1 MIRVIRV
8 IRVLFFPAWEWTIEN
23 PEWKMRGS
31 ERQSKMKIIPLGT
44 SSGKPTLRRNVSAL
58 AVVGEGEWWLFDCG
72 EGTQIQIARAGISPQ
87 KLAGVF
93 ISHMHGDHFNGL
105 PGLLSTMSLDNREKE
120 LTLVG
125 PTGMD
130 EYLTLLARLKI
141 CYVNYPLNLRE
152 FDAQYF
158 ANREQELVYESSR
171 FTVTTRPLDHRIFAL
186 GYRLEEKTKPG
197 RFNLERAK
205 SLGIPSGPLYS
216 RLQSGQ
222 SVMLEDGRVIHP
234 SEVLGPPRPGK
245 VISYC
250 LDTRPCANSV
260 KLSENAD
267 WMIHEATFTE
277 ELIEESR
284 HFGHSTAIQAAETAR
299 EANAR
304 QLLITH
310 FSSRFA
316 DVRPLLEEARSVFPE
331 TYAAED
337 LLELEV

>member
-1 MIRVIRV
+1 
-8 IRVLFFPAWEWTIEN
+8 
-23 PEWKMRGS
+23 
-31 ERQSKMKIIPLGT
+31 MKIIPLGT

-72 EGTQIQIARAGISPQ
+72 EGTQTQIARAGISPQ

-93 ISHMHGDHFNGL
+93 ISHLHGDHFNGL
-105 PGLLSTMSLDNREKE
+105 PGLLSTMSLDQREKE

-125 PTGMD
+125 PTGID
-130 EYLTLLARLKI
+130 EYLRLLARLNI
-141 CYVNYPLNLRE
+141 CHVNYPLRLRE

-158 ANREQELVYESSR
+158 AGGEQELVYESAR

-205 SLGIPSGPLYS
+205 ALGIPP

-222 SVMLEDGRVIHP
+222 AVTLEDGRVIHS
-234 SEVLGPPRPGK
+234 SEVLGPPRPGRT
-245 VISYC
+245 VSYC
-250 LDTRPCANSV
+250 LDTRPCANAV

-267 WMIHEATFTE
+267 WVIHEATFTE
-277 ELIEESR
+277 ELIEESN

-299 EANAR
+299 EAGAR
-304 QLLITH
+304 RLLITH
-310 FSSRFA
+310 FSSRFPDA
-316 DVRPLLEEARSVFPE
+316 RPLLEEARSVFPE

-337 LLELEV
+337 LVELEV

>member
-1 MIRVIRV
+1 
-8 IRVLFFPAWEWTIEN
+8 
-23 PEWKMRGS
+23 
-31 ERQSKMKIIPLGT
+31 MKIIPLGT

-72 EGTQIQIARAGISPQ
+72 EGTQTQIARAGISPQ

-93 ISHMHGDHFNGL
+93 ISHLHGDHFNGL
-105 PGLLSTMSLDNREKE
+105 PGLLSTMSLDQREKE

-125 PTGMD
+125 PTGID
-130 EYLTLLARLKI
+130 EYLRLLARLNI
-141 CYVNYPLNLRE
+141 CHVNYPLRLRE

-158 ANREQELVYESSR
+158 AGEEQELVYESAR

-205 SLGIPSGPLYS
+205 ALGIPPGPLYS

-222 SVMLEDGRVIHP
+222 SITLEDGRMIHP

-245 VISYC
+245 VVSYC
-250 LDTRPCANSV
+250 LDTRPCANAV

-267 WMIHEATFTE
+267 WLIHEATFTE
-277 ELIEESR
+277 ELIEESN
-284 HFGHSTAIQAAETAR
+284 HFGHSTAIQAAEIAIEAKAR
-299 EANAR
+299 R
-304 QLLITH
+304 LLITH
-310 FSSRFA
+310 FSSRFP
-316 DVRPLLEEARSVFPE
+316 DIRLLLEEARSVFPQ
-331 TYAAED
+331 TVAAED
-337 LLELEV
+337 LIEVEV

>member
-1 MIRVIRV
+1 
-8 IRVLFFPAWEWTIEN
+8 
-23 PEWKMRGS
+23 
-31 ERQSKMKIIPLGT
+31 MKIIPLGT

-72 EGTQIQIARAGISPQ
+72 EGTQTQIARAGVSPQ

-105 PGLLSTMSLDNREKE
+105 AGLLSTMSLDQREKE

-125 PTGMD
+125 PTGID
-130 EYLTLLARLKI
+130 EYLTLLARLKV
-141 CYVNYPLNLRE
+141 CHVNYPLRLRE

-158 ANREQELVYESSR
+158 AGREQELVYESSR
-171 FTVTTRPLDHRIFAL
+171 FTVTARPLDHRIFAL

-197 RFNLERAK
+197 RFDLERAK
-205 SLGIPSGPLYS
+205 SLGIPAGPLYS

-222 SVMLEDGRVIHP
+222 SITLDDGRVIHP

-245 VISYC
+245 AVSYC
-250 LDTRPCANSV
+250 LDTRPCANAV

-267 WMIHEATFTE
+267 WVVHEATFTE
-277 ELIEESR
+277 ELIEESNR
-284 HFGHSTAIQAAETAR
+284 FGHSTAVQAAASAR

-304 QLLITH
+304 RLLITH

-337 LLELEV
+337 LLEFEV

>member
-1 MIRVIRV
+1 
-8 IRVLFFPAWEWTIEN
+8 
-23 PEWKMRGS
+23 
-31 ERQSKMKIIPLGT
+31 MKIIPLGT

-72 EGTQIQIARAGISPQ
+72 EGTQTQIARAGISPQ

-93 ISHMHGDHFNGL
+93 ISHLHGDHFNGL
-105 PGLLSTMSLDNREKE
+105 PGLLSTMSLDQREKE

-125 PTGMD
+125 PTGID
-130 EYLTLLARLKI
+130 EYLRLLARLNI
-141 CYVNYPLNLRE
+141 CHINYPLRLRE

-158 ANREQELVYESSR
+158 AGGEQELVYESAR

-205 SLGIPSGPLYS
+205 ALGIPPGPLYS

-222 SVMLEDGRVIHP
+222 SITLEDGRMIHP

-245 VISYC
+245 VVSYC
-250 LDTRPCANSV
+250 LDTRPCANAV

-267 WMIHEATFTE
+267 WLIHEATFTE
-277 ELIEESR
+277 ELIEESN
-284 HFGHSTAIQAAETAR
+284 HFGHSTAIQAAEIAIEAKAR
-299 EANAR
+299 R
-304 QLLITH
+304 LLITH
-310 FSSRFA
+310 FSSRFP
-316 DVRPLLEEARSVFPE
+316 DIRLLLEEARSVFPQ
-331 TYAAED
+331 TVAAED
-337 LLELEV
+337 LIEVEV

>member
-1 MIRVIRV
+1 
-8 IRVLFFPAWEWTIEN
+8 
-23 PEWKMRGS
+23 
-31 ERQSKMKIIPLGT
+31 MKIIPLGT

-72 EGTQIQIARAGISPQ
+72 EGTQTQIARAGISPQ

-93 ISHMHGDHFNGL
+93 ISHLHGDHFNGL
-105 PGLLSTMSLDNREKE
+105 AGLLSTMSLDQREKE

-125 PTGMD
+125 PTGID
-130 EYLTLLARLKI
+130 EYLTLLAKLKI
-141 CYVNYPLNLRE
+141 CHVNYPLKLRE

-158 ANREQELVYESSR
+158 AGRGQELVYESAR

-186 GYRLEEKTKPG
+186 GYRLEEKSKPG

-205 SLGIPSGPLYS
+205 ALGIPAGPLYS

-222 SVMLEDGRVIHP
+222 PVTLEDGRVIHP
-234 SEVLGPPRPGK
+234 SEVLGPPRPGRA
-245 VISYC
+245 VSYC
-250 LDTRPCANSV
+250 LDTRPCANAV

-267 WMIHEATFTE
+267 WVVHEATFTE
-277 ELIEESR
+277 ELIEESN

-299 EANAR
+299 EAGAR
-304 QLLITH
+304 RLLITH
-310 FSSRFA
+310 FSSRFPDA
-316 DVRPLLEEARSVFPE
+316 RPLLEEARSVFPE

-337 LLELEV
+337 LLELEL